1 MLTFWKIYKRNNT
14 TKKRIV
20 INRGG
25 SSSGKTGTLLRMAF
39 LWLVSGKI
47 DDTEKI
53 FWEKEKSVFTIVRK
67 YSANLTRSVIRD
79 FEKIIDENDE
89 DGSLRKFLQINKTEK
104 TYTLGNRIIEFIGID
119 DPQKARWPRRDIL
132 YCNEANELDYEDFRQ
147 LAMRTAYRIF
157 IDFNPDDED
166 IWINTELEQKRM
178 LTDGDVDLII
188 STYRD
193 NKFLTPEIVKELER
207 LRDTDPMYWQVY
219 GEWQY
224 GRLEWRIF
232 DFKDIDAVPKS
243 AKLLGYGLDFG
254 FTNDPTACVGVYE
267 YGDTLVLDEVFYERG
282 LTNDDIC
289 KKFGENNFTKTDEIW
304 ADSSEPKSIEEI
316 YRSGYNIHAVEK
328 WPDSVR
334 FWIDTMK
341 KFEIF
346 VTANSLNLRKE
357 WRKYIWKTDKNG
369 KSLNVP
375 IDDFNHAIDAARYLV
390 MTKKKSLKEWKVM
403 IWKF

>member
-1 MLTFWKIYKRNNT
+1 MKFKAWPLFEKILKSKN
-14 TKKRIV
+14 RILV
-20 INRGG
+20 LRGG
-25 SSSGKTGTLLRMAF
+25 SSSSKTYSVIQHCL
-39 LWLVSGKI
+39 LWLLTGEFCGDFIPTGNLS
-47 DDTEKI
+47 
-53 FWEKEKSVFTIVRK
+53 IVRK
-67 YSANLTRSVIRD
+67 YRANLTKSVLRD
-79 FEKIIDENDE
+79 FENILDSTQINEKGNTARQ
-89 DGSLRKFLQINKTEK
+89 LVYINKTDL
-104 TYTLGNRIIEFIGID
+104 TYSYNWRTLEFFGAD
-119 DPQKARWPRRDIL
+119 DPQKLRWPRRDIL

-147 LAMRTAYRIF
+147 LAMRTKYRIF

-178 LTDGDVDLII
+178 LTDGDVDLIV

-193 NKFLTPEIVKELER
+193 NPFLTPEIIKELER
-207 LRDTDPMYWQVY
+207 LRDTDPVYWQVY
-219 GEWQY
+219 GEGQY
-224 GRLEWRIF
+224 GRLEGRIF
-232 DFKDIDAVPKS
+232 DFKDINAVPKS

-267 YGDTLVLDEVFYERG
+267 YGDSLVLDEIFYEKW

-289 KKFGENNFTKTDEIW
+289 KKFGENNFTKTTEIW

-316 YRSGYNIHAVEK
+316 YRKDYNIHAVEK

-375 IDDFNHAIDAARYLV
+375 IDDFNHAIDAARYLI
-390 MTKKKSLKEWKVM
+390 MTKKKQNIKKVFRFNT
-403 IWKF
+403 I

>member
-1 MLTFWKIYKRNNT
+1 MKFKTWPLFEKILKSKN
-14 TKKRIV
+14 RILV
-20 INRGG
+20 LRGG
-25 SSSGKTGTLLRMAF
+25 SSSSKTYSVTQHCL
-39 LWLVSGKI
+39 LWLLTGNFLGEFIPAWNLS
-47 DDTEKI
+47 
-53 FWEKEKSVFTIVRK
+53 IVRK
-67 YSANLTRSVIRD
+67 YRANLTKSVLRD
-79 FEKIIDENDE
+79 FENILDSWIIDEKWNSAR
-89 DGSLRKFLQINKTEK
+89 SLVENNKTDL
-104 TYTLGNRIIEFIGID
+104 TYSYDGRVVEFFGAD
-119 DPQKARWPRRDIL
+119 DPQKLRWPRRKIL

-147 LAMRTAYRIF
+147 LLMRTSEKI
-157 IDFNPDDED
+157 IVDFNPDDED

-178 LTDGDVDLII
+178 ITDGDVDLIV

-193 NKFLTPEIVKELER
+193 NPFLTPEIVKELEH

-219 GEWQY
+219 GEGQY

-232 DFKDIDAVPKS
+232 DFRDIDAVPKS

-254 FTNDPTACVGVYE
+254 FTNDPTACVAVYE
-267 YGDTLVLDEVFYERG
+267 YGDSLVLDEIFYEKW

-289 KKFGENNFTKTDEIW
+289 KKFRENNFEKNDEIW

-316 YRSGYNIHAVEK
+316 YRKGYNIHAVEK

-334 FWIDTMK
+334 FWIDIMK

-369 KSLNVP
+369 KALNVP
-375 IDDFNHAIDAARYLV
+375 IDDFNHAIDASRYLV
-390 MTKKKSLKEWKVM
+390 MTKKKQNNTGNIL

>member
-1 MLTFWKIYKRNNT
+1 MKFKAWPLFEKILKSKN
-14 TKKRIV
+14 RILV
-20 INRGG
+20 LRGG
-25 SSSGKTGTLLRMAF
+25 SSSSKTYSVAQHCL
-39 LWLVSGKI
+39 LWLLTGYFLNIPIPDWNLS
-47 DDTEKI
+47 
-53 FWEKEKSVFTIVRK
+53 IVRK
-67 YSANLTRSVIRD
+67 YRANLTKSVLRD
-79 FEKIIDENDE
+79 FENILDSWVIDEKWNTAR
-89 DGSLRKFLQINKTEK
+89 SLVEINKTDL
-104 TYTLGNRIIEFIGID
+104 TYSYDGRVVEFFGAD
-119 DPQKARWPRRDIL
+119 DPQKLRWPRRKIL

-147 LAMRTAYRIF
+147 LLIRTSEKVIV
-157 IDFNPDDED
+157 DFNPDDED

-178 LTDGDVDLII
+178 LTDGDVDLIV

-193 NKFLTPEIVKELER
+193 NPFLTPEIIKELER
-207 LRDTDPMYWQVY
+207 LRDTDPVYWQVY
-219 GEWQY
+219 GEGQY
-224 GRLEWRIF
+224 GRLEGRIF
-232 DFKDIDAVPKS
+232 DFKDIDVVPKS

-267 YGDTLVLDEVFYERG
+267 YGDSLVLDEIFYEKW

-289 KKFGENNFTKTDEIW
+289 KKFLEHNIAKTDEIW

-316 YRSGYNIHAVEK
+316 YRKGYNIHAVEK

-334 FWIDTMK
+334 FGIDTMK

-375 IDDFNHAIDAARYLV
+375 IDDFNHAIDAARYLI
-390 MTKKKSLKEWKVM
+390 MTKKKQNIKKVFRFNT
-403 IWKF
+403 I